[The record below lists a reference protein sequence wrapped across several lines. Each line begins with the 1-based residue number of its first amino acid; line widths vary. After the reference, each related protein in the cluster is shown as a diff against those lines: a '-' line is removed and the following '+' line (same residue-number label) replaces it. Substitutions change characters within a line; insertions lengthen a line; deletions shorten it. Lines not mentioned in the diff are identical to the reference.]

1 MKKSKY
7 LAFGVSALLAL
18 SLTSCGGQQAPEPQ
32 EPTQEIQQAE
42 PISTEPTAEPMEV
55 KQEVPEERKGIEDSG
70 VSGEDVSTDEKI
82 DTETPEEEAPV
93 EVQLFTDANE
103 TVYATGTVNIRA
115 SWSAD
120 SEKLGS
126 LSAGQSVTR
135 TGTSIQGTEAD
146 GWSRVQLSDG
156 STAYISNKY
165 LSTTKPAPQQQSSKP
180 SGGSQ
185 QTTQQQSQGGSQQT
199 SKPSSS
205 SQKIDGHDDIGDYII
220 KDGRKHYP
228 AYNFSVPLD
237 FDNKGHNGA
246 PPQTAEEQ
254 ELAKKAQEAALE
266 SPDWHTESWQGVNM
280 G

>member
-7 LAFGVSALLAL
+7 LAFGLSALLAL
-18 SLTSCGGQQAPEPQ
+18 SLTSCGGQQAQEPQ
-32 EPTQEIQQAE
+32 EPKQEIQQAE
-42 PISTEPTAEPMEV
+42 PISTEPTAEPVEV

-70 VSGEDVSTDEKI
+70 VSGEDVSTDGKKI
-82 DTETPEEEAPV
+82 DTGTPEEA
-93 EVQLFTDANE
+93 VQLFTDANE

-115 SWSAD
+115 SYTAD

-126 LSAGQSVTR
+126 LSSGQSVTR
-135 TGTSIQGTEAD
+135 TGTAIEGTEAE
-146 GWSRVQLSDG
+146 GWSRVSLSDG
-156 STAYISNKY
+156 STAYISSKY
-165 LSTTKPAPQQQSSKP
+165 LSTTKPVAQQQASKP
-180 SGGSQ
+180 SGQQQ
-185 QTTQQQSQGGSQQT
+185 QTQQAAKPSGQQQTQQST
-199 SKPSSS
+199 SS
-205 SQKIDGHDDIGDYII
+205 SQKIDGHDDIGDYVLTGNGY
-220 KDGRKHYP
+220 KYYP
-228 AYNFSVPLD
+228 AYGFGVPVD